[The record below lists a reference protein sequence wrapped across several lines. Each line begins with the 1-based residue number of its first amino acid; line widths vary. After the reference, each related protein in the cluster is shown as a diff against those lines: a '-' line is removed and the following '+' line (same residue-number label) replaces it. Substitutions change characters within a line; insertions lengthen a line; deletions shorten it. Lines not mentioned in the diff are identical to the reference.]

1 MTGYTPM
8 PDDSKRVGKS
18 ALGAENHVSCQSFP
32 TTQQAIDAARK
43 LWCVVVAAE
52 ITESAVALDTYRY
65 SGDSIVVILW
75 NEVVGVDQST
85 LESVD
90 DVVYI
95 PMQGHKESLN
105 VGQTAAIC
113 MWELWEVKG

>member
-18 ALGAENHVSCQSFP
+18 ALGAELHVSLQSFV
-32 TTQQAIDAARK
+32 TTDQAVSVAKD

-52 ITESAVALDTYRY
+52 ITDNALSLDTYR
-65 SGDSIVVILW
+65 SDGDNIAVIFW
-75 NEVVGVDQST
+75 NEVVGVNQST
-85 LESVD
+85 LDSVD

-105 VGQTAAIC
+105 VGQTSAIF
-113 MWELWEVKG
+113 MWELWKVKG